1 MGINN
6 TQMYESSVRTTA
18 KHRVALDVLSYHVSA
33 PPEDTQKLKVW
44 QYFITLYE
52 SSMYNMYSLLQNAFI
67 TINFRDIFLG
77 HKILTY
83 SFVKWPRSKFWES
96 GI

>member
-33 PPEDTQKLKVW
+33 PPEDTQKLKVC

-52 SSMYNMYSLLQNAFI
+52 LSMYNMYSFKKLLQNAFI
-67 TINFRDIFLG
+67 TIKTLKNSRYDN
-77 HKILTY
+77 IL
-83 SFVKWPRSKFWES
+83 
-96 GI
+96 